1 MSEFIIAKNLL
12 TERNSVVKW
21 ERNNRLIFLL
31 HSAIVPSVLLLL
43 APIAADNLAIK
54 SLFQITKKLKD
65 ENILSFQI
73 GQYFQLQNHFLLIT
87 NLYHQFLI
95 LYYQFSTSYFAKK
108 LENFIWYSLHTSHQ
122 YFYHE
127 FNADGGFERT
137 SHLRLLIRISCA
149 FLPTAVTGNPANS
162 VVCLML

>member
-1 MSEFIIAKNLL
+1 MREEQSLNLPAAFGHSSFCPAVASSGELLIIL
-12 TERNSVVKW
+12 V
-21 ERNNRLIFLL
+21 
-31 HSAIVPSVLLLL
+31 
-43 APIAADNLAIK
+43 AIK

-108 LENFIWYSLHTSHQ
+108 LEKFI
-122 YFYHE
+122 
-127 FNADGGFERT
+127 
-137 SHLRLLIRISCA
+137 
-149 FLPTAVTGNPANS
+149 
-162 VVCLML
+162 